1 MSRSRV
7 KDPLTIGQNMWQEL
21 ALAFCLML
29 VIEGIIPFVAP
40 QRWRHLLRAIE
51 QIDDGTLRA
60 IGLASML
67 VGTFALL
74 MIN

>member
-1 MSRSRV
+1 MH
-7 KDPLTIGQNMWQEL
+7 PITTGQNISHEL
-21 ALAFCLML
+21 AVAFCLML
-29 VIEGIIPFVAP
+29 VIEGISPFITP
-40 QRWRHLLRAIE
+40 QRWRHLFRTIE

-74 MIN
+74 IIN

>member
-1 MSRSRV
+1 
-7 KDPLTIGQNMWQEL
+7 MWHEL
-21 ALAFCLML
+21 AVAFCLML
-29 VIEGIIPFVAP
+29 VIEGVIPFVAP
-40 QRWRHLLRAIE
+40 QRWRNLLRTIE

-74 MIN
+74 IIN

>member
-1 MSRSRV
+1 
-7 KDPLTIGQNMWQEL
+7 MWQEL

-40 QRWRHLLRAIE
+40 QRWRLLLRAIE

-60 IGLASML
+60 VGLASML

-74 MIN
+74 IIN

>member
-1 MSRSRV
+1 
-7 KDPLTIGQNMWQEL
+7 
-21 ALAFCLML
+21 
-29 VIEGIIPFVAP
+29 
-40 QRWRHLLRAIE
+40 LRTIE

-74 MIN
+74 IIN